1 MLAYAFPIHTVFSS
15 LSDCD
20 AGMDQLIGKVEVP
33 GSFSPYRQ
41 GGEGYD
47 MVG

>member
-1 MLAYAFPIHTVFSS
+1 MQCSHHCWIVV
-15 LSDCD
+15 

-41 GGEGYD
+41 GGEGFD